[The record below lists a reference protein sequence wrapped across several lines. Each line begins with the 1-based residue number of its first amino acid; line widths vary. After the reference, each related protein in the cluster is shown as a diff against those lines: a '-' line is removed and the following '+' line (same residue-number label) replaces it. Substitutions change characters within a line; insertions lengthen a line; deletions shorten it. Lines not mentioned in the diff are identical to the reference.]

1 MIVID
6 ASSLTKYILHEDG
19 WKDVSYFIRER
30 RPLFSIDH
38 LAKEIGN
45 AVWKHCSLVKA
56 IDRKGALELYNR
68 LKRLFIT
75 EVIIIEPE
83 NDYLNIAF
91 QLALEHGITLYD
103 SLYLAQAK
111 KYGEILTSD
120 EKQACIAQKLG
131 IKTHLVL

>member
-19 WKDVSYFIRER
+19 WKDVSHFIRER
-30 RPLFSIDH
+30 RPLFSID
-38 LAKEIGN
+38 LLVKEIGN
-45 AVWKHCSLVKA
+45 AVWKHCSLHKI
-56 IDRKGALELYNR
+56 IDRKGALELYNG
-68 LKRLFIT
+68 LKKLFIT

-83 NDYLNIAF
+83 SDYLNIAF
-91 QLALEHGITLYD
+91 QLALEHGIALYD

-120 EKQACIAQKLG
+120 EKQASIAQKLG